1 MERLK
6 FLSILREF
14 KNECKRVN
22 EENEL
27 LNPSNEVVYEVFQ
40 LSDLS
45 ENRENIYMVA
55 DFYNKNWQGNRDFMH
70 IPDFEQ
76 TLANTR
82 AYPIIIA
89 RKKGTDEI
97 LGISTIKYDEN
108 SEEFI
113 DPYFPEGD
121 AKYFSI
127 TGILTKRNNTYK
139 GIGKKI
145 YEIALR
151 GAYNYEKHYPGT
163 RIMCVIDCRNRQS
176 LRALSSAVKNI
187 RDDGF
192 LGDDL
197 YLPANVF
204 GYYELRDK
212 EEGKLLEAP
221 TLVMEVGLSPKEKNG
236 EEEDFGLRNIIFNR
250 KEGQSLFDT
259 LLETLKDNLY
269 EYKINEPQVL
279 EDTDAGMVYFYSLED
294 REMCRLEGINI
305 ESNGTEKGNDRI
317 PKDDIFMRNFMGPI
331 PVIRI
336 SEEEVR

>member
-6 FLSILREF
+6 FLSILRELR
-14 KNECKRVN
+14 NECKRVN

-55 DFYNKNWQGNRDFMH
+55 DFYNKNWQGNNDFMH

-108 SEEFI
+108 SEESI

-236 EEEDFGLRNIIFNR
+236 EEEEFSLRNISFNR

-259 LLETLKDNLY
+259 LLVTLKDNLY
-269 EYKINEPQVL
+269 EYKINEPKVL
-279 EDTDAGMVYFYSLED
+279 EDSDAGMVYFYSLED
-294 REMCRLEGINI
+294 REMCKLEGISI
-305 ESNGTEKGNDRI
+305 ESNGTEKGNDRV

>member
-6 FLSILREF
+6 FLSILRELR
-14 KNECKRVN
+14 NECKRVN

-108 SEEFI
+108 SEESI

-163 RIMCVIDCRNRQS
+163 
-176 LRALSSAVKNI
+176 
-187 RDDGF
+187 
-192 LGDDL
+192 
-197 YLPANVF
+197 
-204 GYYELRDK
+204 
-212 EEGKLLEAP
+212 
-221 TLVMEVGLSPKEKNG
+221 
-236 EEEDFGLRNIIFNR
+236 
-250 KEGQSLFDT
+250 
-259 LLETLKDNLY
+259 
-269 EYKINEPQVL
+269 
-279 EDTDAGMVYFYSLED
+279 
-294 REMCRLEGINI
+294 
-305 ESNGTEKGNDRI
+305 
-317 PKDDIFMRNFMGPI
+317 
-331 PVIRI
+331 
-336 SEEEVR
+336 

>member
-6 FLSILREF
+6 FLSILRELR
-14 KNECKRVN
+14 NECKRVN

-27 LNPSNEVVYEVFQ
+27 LNPDNEVVYEVFQ

-45 ENRENIYMVA
+45 ENRDNIYMVA

-192 LGDDL
+192 LGNNL

-294 REMCRLEGINI
+294 REMCKLEGISI
-305 ESNGTEKGNDRI
+305 ESNGTEKGNDRV

>member
-6 FLSILREF
+6 FLSILRELR
-14 KNECKRVN
+14 NECKRVN

-27 LNPSNEVVYEVFQ
+27 LNPDNEVVYEVFQ

-45 ENRENIYMVA
+45 ENRDNIYMVA

-82 AYPIIIA
+82 EYPIIIA
-89 RKKGTDEI
+89 RKKGTDEL

-108 SEEFI
+108 SKESI

-127 TGILTKRNNTYK
+127 TGILTKRNNVYK

-192 LGDDL
+192 LGNNL

-212 EEGKLLEAP
+212 EEGNLLEAP
-221 TLVMEVGLSPKEKNG
+221 TLVMEVGLNPKERTG
-236 EEEDFGLRNIIFNR
+236 EEEEFSLRNISFNR
-250 KEGQSLFDT
+250 KEGQGLFDT
-259 LLETLKDNLY
+259 LLETLKDNLH
-269 EYKINEPQVL
+269 EYRINEPQVL
-279 EDTDAGMVYFYSLED
+279 EDIDAGMVYFYSLEN
-294 REMCRLEGINI
+294 REMCKLEGISI

>member
-151 GAYNYEKHYPGT
+151 GAYNYENHYPGT

>member
-221 TLVMEVGLSPKEKNG
+221 TLVMEVGLNPKERTG
-236 EEEDFGLRNIIFNR
+236 EKEEFSLRNISFNR

-294 REMCRLEGINI
+294 REMCKLEGISI
-305 ESNGTEKGNDRI
+305 ESNGTEKGNDRV

>member
-6 FLSILREF
+6 FLSILRELR
-14 KNECKRVN
+14 NECKRVN

-45 ENRENIYMVA
+45 ENRDNIYMVA
-55 DFYNKNWQGNRDFMH
+55 DFYNKNWQGNSDFMH

-108 SEEFI
+108 SEESI

-236 EEEDFGLRNIIFNR
+236 VEEEFSLRNISFNR

-294 REMCRLEGINI
+294 REMCKLEGISI
-305 ESNGTEKGNDRI
+305 ESNGTEKGNDRV

>member
-6 FLSILREF
+6 FLSILRELR
-14 KNECKRVN
+14 NECKRVN

-27 LNPSNEVVYEVFQ
+27 LNPDNEVVYEVFQ

-45 ENRENIYMVA
+45 ENRDNIYMVA

-82 AYPIIIA
+82 EYPIIIA
-89 RKKGTDEI
+89 RKKGTDEL

-108 SEEFI
+108 SKESI
-113 DPYFPEGD
+113 DPYFPESD

-192 LGDDL
+192 LGDKL

-212 EEGKLLEAP
+212 EEGNLLEAP
-221 TLVMEVGLSPKEKNG
+221 TLVMEVGLNPKEKIG
-236 EEEDFGLRNIIFNR
+236 EEEDLSFRNITFNR
-250 KEGQSLFDT
+250 KDGQGLFDT
-259 LLETLKDNLY
+259 LLETLKDNLH
-269 EYKINEPQVL
+269 EYRINEPQVL
-279 EDTDAGMVYFYSLED
+279 EDIDAGMVYFYSLED
-294 REMCRLEGINI
+294 REMCKLEGINI

>member
-6 FLSILREF
+6 FLSILRELR
-14 KNECKRVN
+14 NECKRVN

-55 DFYNKNWQGNRDFMH
+55 DFYNKNWQGNNDFMH

-108 SEEFI
+108 SEESI

-163 RIMCVIDCRNRQS
+163 RIMCVIDCRNRLC

-197 YLPANVF
+197 NLPANVF
-204 GYYELRDK
+204 GYYELSDK

-221 TLVMEVGLSPKEKNG
+221 SLVMEVGLSPKEKNG
-236 EEEDFGLRNIIFNR
+236 EEEDFSFRNIIFNR

-279 EDTDAGMVYFYSLED
+279 EDTDAGLVYFYSLEA

-305 ESNGTEKGNDRI
+305 ESNGTEKGNDRK
-317 PKDDIFMRNFMGPI
+317 PKDDILMRNFMGPI

>member
-14 KNECKRVN
+14 RNECKRVN

-55 DFYNKNWQGNRDFMH
+55 DFYNKNWQGNMDFMH

-108 SEEFI
+108 FEESI

-192 LGDDL
+192 LGNNL

-236 EEEDFGLRNIIFNR
+236 KEEDFSFRNIIFNR

-259 LLETLKDNLY
+259 LLETLKDNLH
-269 EYKINEPQVL
+269 EYRINEPQVL

-294 REMCRLEGINI
+294 REMCKLEGISI
-305 ESNGTEKGNDRI
+305 ESNGTEKGNDRV

>member
-1 MERLK
+1 
-6 FLSILREF
+6 
-14 KNECKRVN
+14 
-22 EENEL
+22 
-27 LNPSNEVVYEVFQ
+27 
-40 LSDLS
+40 
-45 ENRENIYMVA
+45 
-55 DFYNKNWQGNRDFMH
+55 
-70 IPDFEQ
+70 
-76 TLANTR
+76 
-82 AYPIIIA
+82 
-89 RKKGTDEI
+89 
-97 LGISTIKYDEN
+97 
-108 SEEFI
+108 
-113 DPYFPEGD
+113 
-121 AKYFSI
+121 
-127 TGILTKRNNTYK
+127 
-139 GIGKKI
+139 
-145 YEIALR
+145 
-151 GAYNYEKHYPGT
+151 
-163 RIMCVIDCRNRQS
+163 MCVIDCRNRQS

-236 EEEDFGLRNIIFNR
+236 EEEEFSLRNISFNR

-294 REMCRLEGINI
+294 REMCKLEGISI
-305 ESNGTEKGNDRI
+305 ESNGTEKGNDRV